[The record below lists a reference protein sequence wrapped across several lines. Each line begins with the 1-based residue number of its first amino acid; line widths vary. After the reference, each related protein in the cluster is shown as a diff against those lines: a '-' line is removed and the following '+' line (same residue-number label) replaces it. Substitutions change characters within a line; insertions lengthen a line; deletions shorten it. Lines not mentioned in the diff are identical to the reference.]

1 MSNSKIRYRATRIVG
16 ALTGACLMAV
26 TSAAAYEGTQLA
38 ESVYG
43 AATGDVAEGIIVAQS
58 RQPSRTVSKQTRDV
72 EAIPSQLRRGVDSA
86 IRDLAR
92 RQGGTS
98 AAGDLAGGQQP
109 SAIVLLDMICGD
121 SWFVTWLED
130 EDGNPIPGSHEV
142 HCG

>member
-1 MSNSKIRYRATRIVG
+1 MSNSEIRYQATRIVG
-16 ALTGACLMAV
+16 ALAAACLLSVA
-26 TSAAAYEGTQLA
+26 SAAAYEGTRSA
-38 ESVYG
+38 DSVSG
-43 AATGDVAEGIIVAQS
+43 ATTGNAAEGVMVAQS
-58 RQPSRTVSKQTRDV
+58 RQLSRTVSKQTRDL

-86 IRDLAR
+86 VRDLAR

>member
-1 MSNSKIRYRATRIVG
+1 MSNSEIRYQATRIVG
-16 ALTGACLMAV
+16 ALTFACLMAV
-26 TSAAAYEGTQLA
+26 TSAAAYDGTRSA
-38 ESVYG
+38 ASVSG
-43 AATGDVAEGIIVAQS
+43 ATTGDVAEGFMVAQS
-58 RQPSRTVSKQTRDV
+58 RQLSRTVCKQTRDL
-72 EAIPSQLRRGVDSA
+72 EAIPSQLRRGIDSA
-86 IRDLAR
+86 IRNLAR

-121 SWFVTWLED
+121 SWFVSWLED